1 MPNRDDAWKLL
12 CEYTQSESLRKHA
25 LAVEACV
32 RAYARKFAADPSAS
46 LGVNEDQWGL
56 AGLLHDFDY
65 ERWPNDAHHPT
76 QEHPY
81 EGSKILRAQGYP
93 EEVVHAILA
102 HADYSGVPRESL
114 LDKTLYA
121 CDELAGFLTACALV
135 KPGKSIFEVETPS
148 VKKKLKD
155 KAFAR
160 GVNRADVTRGAEE
173 LGVPLEEHIT
183 FCIEAMRGAADVLGL
198 RGPA

>member
-32 RAYARKFAADPSAS
+32 KAYAKKTNADENLWS
-46 LGVNEDQWGL
+46 LT
-56 AGLLHDFDY
+56 ALLHDFDY
-65 ERWPNDAHHPT
+65 ERWPNAEHHPT

-81 EGSKILRAQGYP
+81 EGSKILREKGYP
-93 EEVVHAILA
+93 EEMIHAILG
-102 HADYSGVPRESL
+102 HADYSGVARASA
-114 LDKTLYA
+114 LDHALFA
-121 CDELAGFLTACALV
+121 CDELAGFLTACALI
-135 KPGKSIFEVETPS
+135 KPSKSIHEVETAS

-160 GVNRADVTRGAEE
+160 GVNRDDVYKGAEE
-173 LGVPLEEHIT
+173 LGVPLDEHIS
-183 FCIEAMRGAADVLGL
+183 FCIAAMRGAANELGL
-198 RGPA
+198 AGAAAGA

>member
-1 MPNRDDAWKLL
+1 VPNRTDAWNLL

-32 RAYARKFAADPSAS
+32 RAYARK
-46 LGVNEDQWGL
+46 LGGDDEIWAL

-65 ERWPNDAHHPT
+65 ERWPNADHHPT

-81 EGSKILRAQGYP
+81 AGSLILRERGYP
-93 EEVVHAILA
+93 EEIIAAILG
-102 HADYSGVPRESL
+102 HANYSGVPRVSP
-114 LDKTLYA
+114 LDKTLFA
-121 CDELAGFLTACALV
+121 CDEIAGFLTACALI
-135 KPGKSIFEVETPS
+135 KPSKSIHEVETAS

-160 GVNRADVTRGAEE
+160 GVSRDDVYKGAEE
-173 LGVPLEEHIT
+173 LGVPLDEHIA
-183 FCIEAMRGAADVLGL
+183 FCIEALRSLAPALGL
-198 RGPA
+198 NGSG